1 MHQIGRWMAPG
12 SDDPCEVLFVQGA
25 NPVVTC
31 PDTHAVM
38 AAFSRDDVFTV
49 VHEQVLTDTAR
60 YADVVLPAT
69 TSFEIDDV
77 GASYGS
83 FAVLPVRAVIPPVG
97 ESRSNDQFGWSLA
110 AALGFDWEPSEALT
124 AVDDPGP
131 RMADLP
137 SLQFVD
143 TVPFEGRARLVDPVH
158 GLPTWHEVARS
169 SECSLT
175 LISPASAKL
184 VNSMFGE
191 FQSPEPLLLMHPVD
205 AEERRLADGARVIV
219 RNELG
224 AISLPLSVTD
234 EVRPGVV
241 LVTKGAWL
249 RHHPE
254 GVGINALIPATGDAL
269 VNGACFNDTFVEVV
283 LA

>member
-1 MHQIGRWMAPG
+1 MHQIGEWLAPG
-12 SDDPCEVLFVQGA
+12 AGDPCEVLFVQGA

-83 FAVLPVRAVIPPVG
+83 FAVLPVRAAIPPVG

-110 AALGFDWEPSEALT
+110 ASLGFDWTPSPALD

-131 RMADLP
+131 RTADVP

-143 TVPFEGRARLVDPVH
+143 TLPF
-158 GLPTWHEVARS
+158 
-169 SECSLT
+169 
-175 LISPASAKL
+175 
-184 VNSMFGE
+184 
-191 FQSPEPLLLMHPVD
+191 
-205 AEERRLADGARVIV
+205 
-219 RNELG
+219 
-224 AISLPLSVTD
+224 
-234 EVRPGVV
+234 
-241 LVTKGAWL
+241 
-249 RHHPE
+249 
-254 GVGINALIPATGDAL
+254 
-269 VNGACFNDTFVEVV
+269 
-283 LA
+283 